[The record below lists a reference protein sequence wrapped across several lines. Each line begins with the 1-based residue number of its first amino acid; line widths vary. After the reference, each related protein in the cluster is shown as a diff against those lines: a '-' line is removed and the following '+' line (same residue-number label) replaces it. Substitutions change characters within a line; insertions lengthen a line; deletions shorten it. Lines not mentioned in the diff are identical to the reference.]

1 LWVRLTFG
9 KLDPAHLD
17 KARAF
22 YNSKEISG
30 YFGQR
35 KGYRF
40 HYLLESVDNQGDI
53 ISITAWDSQADA
65 DAYEQSP
72 LYIILAKE
80 FNQWFAPFSE
90 RESYRVYE

>member
-1 LWVRLTFG
+1 MTHYLPLE
-9 KLDPAHLD
+9 KLQSL
-17 KARAF
+17 
-22 YNSKEISG
+22 
-30 YFGQR
+30 
-35 KGYRF
+35 